1 MRQENG
7 GQCVP
12 ERLSNADPPRY
23 HVADTKGDI
32 SAGPHSDRGS
42 CMDNI
47 EKYLPHRPPFLFIDE
62 VRIEGSSILA
72 SRLYRDDEWFFQ
84 GHFPAYPVVPGVLLV
99 EAMAQAGGV
108 GVKLLGIQP
117 ESMFVLAKIRS
128 ATFRRQ
134 VRPGDIL
141 TMRVENLR
149 SNARIVHQ
157 KGTGTVEGEIAVEAE
172 WIAMASGVP
181 E

>member
-1 MRQENG
+1 MRQEND
-7 GQCVP
+7 GQYAP
-12 ERLSNADPPRY
+12 ERLFIVDSLRY
-23 HVADTKGDI
+23 HVDGRQGAADP
-32 SAGPHSDRGS
+32 SSDRGN
-42 CMDNI
+42 CMVGI

-62 VRIEGSSILA
+62 VTIEGSTILA
-72 SRLYRDDEWFFQ
+72 SRLYRDDEWFFK
-84 GHFPAYPVVPGVLLV
+84 GHFPAHPVVPGVLLV

-117 ESMFVLAKIRS
+117 DSMFVLAKIRS

-134 VRPGDIL
+134 VRPGDRL
-141 TMRVENLR
+141 QMRVENIR
-149 SNARIVHQ
+149 SSSLIVHQ
-157 KGTGTVEGEIAVEAE
+157 KGTGMVEGEIAVEAE